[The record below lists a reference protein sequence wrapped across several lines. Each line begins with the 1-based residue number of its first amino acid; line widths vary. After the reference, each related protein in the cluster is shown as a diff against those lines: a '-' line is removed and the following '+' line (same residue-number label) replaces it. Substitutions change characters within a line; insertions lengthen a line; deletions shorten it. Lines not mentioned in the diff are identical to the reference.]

1 MANNK
6 PDPRTILAN
15 ERTFLSWL
23 RTGVSLMA
31 FGFVVSKFGLF
42 LHLHIVHVTSRH
54 RFINESFLG
63 LAWVGVGVVV
73 IGIAAL
79 HFHIT
84 RRLIF
89 ENRVMPR
96 SPMPMVLAIILGLL
110 GVAIFYYLLGVS

>member
-1 MANNK
+1 MADK

-31 FGFVVSKFGLF
+31 FGFVVSKFDLF
-42 LHLHIVHVTSRH
+42 VRLHIVHLAHPTP
-54 RFINESFLG
+54 FNETFLG
-63 LAWVGVGVVV
+63 LLWVGAGILV

-84 RRLIF
+84 REHIF
-89 ENRVMPR
+89 QHRPLPK
-96 SPMPMVLAIILGLL
+96 SALPTLLAIVLGVLGLAVFL
-110 GVAIFYYLLGVS
+110 YLVMVS